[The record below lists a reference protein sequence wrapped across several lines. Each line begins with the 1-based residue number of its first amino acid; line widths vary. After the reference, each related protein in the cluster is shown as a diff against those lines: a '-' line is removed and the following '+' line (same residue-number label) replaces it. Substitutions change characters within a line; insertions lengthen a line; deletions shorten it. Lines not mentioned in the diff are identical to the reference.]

1 MVTSSKPRVYFNT
14 YRNNKCIRS
23 QLANFDNEKRIYS
36 GVEIKEF
43 ENIKVE
49 LKSEDNDAFVK
60 IQLDADKNP
69 TTIFANSGEI
79 ELLEGGNTE
88 SMLVPDYY
96 LFEIRSST
104 QNYSAFF
111 KITSQ
116 HFPSEEL
123 LNLKEY
129 LNKLIRGLIYDLNH
143 KKYGLSPEEGLTIG
157 SLIQFYDKINRERSQ
172 ILNILK
178 SVIDDP
184 IENISNEYQIRPYT
198 RNPDLKS
205 IRWQISKGETKGGTA
220 DKPLVYNEKQTILSR
235 ENLENQW
242 IKYIL
247 QELLEVFRSVNQ
259 SLNVEKNHI
268 TKRQESLL
276 LRKKE
281 NKAKRNRFKRNRYAY
296 RNQLRRLKREIKR
309 QREERKEIDKRLK
322 SVTDRIQTIKWWKT
336 SLILIKED
344 YWLQNIKEE
353 RPKRVPKSLLRD
365 WRYKKIYDYYKKL
378 YKIKKK
384 DTTLDT
390 YSDMQR
396 RTWELYEYYTVGLV
410 VDILQEL
417 GYDWESG
424 WLADYDDLYLSS
436 GLGGL
441 PQDTLMYFKS
451 KEGDHYIELAYD
463 YRMEQSYNKKIE
475 KGQYF
480 HLRQR
485 RPDIRLT
492 ILDSSKSIYSRVDS
506 TIKPGLI
513 IEVKYRNHGNILG
526 RKYSTDVKEQ
536 LIDFLDLRYY
546 DPKLFDE
553 KLEPEEPIK
562 QVIVVYPKQNRGKA
576 FERDREYGNR
586 IVYLQLSPSNQ
597 DDADSPF
604 GYKRLKEKIEIF
616 LNQIQKEAIS
626 NE

>member
-23 QLANFDNEKRIYS
+23 QLANFDSEKRIYS

-88 SMLVPDYY
+88 NMLVPDYY

-143 KKYGLSPEEGLTIG
+143 KKYGLFPEEGLTIG

-268 TKRQESLL
+268 TERQESLL

-322 SVTDRIQTIKWWKT
+322 SVTDRIRTIKWWKT

-353 RPKRVPKSLLRD
+353 RPKRIPKSLLRD
-365 WRYKKIYDYYKKL
+365 WRYKKIYDYYRKL

-451 KEGDHYIELAYD
+451 KEGDHYIESAYD
-463 YRMEQSYNKKIE
+463 YRIEQSYNKKIE

-553 KLEPEEPIK
+553 KLGPEEPIK

-604 GYKRLKEKIEIF
+604 G
-616 LNQIQKEAIS
+616 
-626 NE
+626 

>member
-129 LNKLIRGLIYDLNH
+129 LNKLIRGLIYDLNQ

-268 TKRQESLL
+268 TERQESLL

-322 SVTDRIQTIKWWKT
+322 SVTDRIRTIKWWKT

-353 RPKRVPKSLLRD
+353 RPKRIPKSLLRD
-365 WRYKKIYDYYKKL
+365 WRYKKIYDYYRKL

-436 GLGGL
+436 GPGGL

-553 KLEPEEPIK
+553 KLGPEEPIK

>member
-129 LNKLIRGLIYDLNH
+129 LNKLIRGLIYDLNQ

>member
-129 LNKLIRGLIYDLNH
+129 LNKLIRGLIYDLNQ

-268 TKRQESLL
+268 TERQESLL

-322 SVTDRIQTIKWWKT
+322 SVTDRIRTIKWWKT

-353 RPKRVPKSLLRD
+353 RPKRIPKSLLRD
-365 WRYKKIYDYYKKL
+365 WRYKKIYDYYRKL

-553 KLEPEEPIK
+553 KLGPEEPIK

>member
-129 LNKLIRGLIYDLNH
+129 LNKLIRGLIYDLNQ

-268 TKRQESLL
+268 TERQESLL

-322 SVTDRIQTIKWWKT
+322 SVTDRIRTIKWWKT

-353 RPKRVPKSLLRD
+353 RPKRIPKSLLRD

>member
-129 LNKLIRGLIYDLNH
+129 LNKLIRGLIYDLNQ

-268 TKRQESLL
+268 TERQESLL

-353 RPKRVPKSLLRD
+353 RPKRIPKSLLRD

>member
-129 LNKLIRGLIYDLNH
+129 LNKLIRGLIYDLNQ

-268 TKRQESLL
+268 TERQESLL

-322 SVTDRIQTIKWWKT
+322 SVTDRIRTIKWWKT

-353 RPKRVPKSLLRD
+353 RPKRIPKSLLRD
-365 WRYKKIYDYYKKL
+365 WRYKKIYDYYRKL